1 MKRIFIT
8 ILSLI
13 FFVYSFAQV
22 TGTEVSMV
30 SYEQGWLDSRGTL
43 ALKNNTSENIHN
55 VTFQITYLD
64 MSGNALDYEEYY
76 EEVEIAPGMTK
87 KIDIPA
93 YEYERSYHYYKS
105 ENRPSGSPAFKISFE
120 LKDFNRVET
129 VEEADGVESDYSI
142 SSYKDSSKKD
152 DEPSA
157 LVKLLFLGAI
167 LMIIGFII
175 GMYVLVAVM
184 AQRRNRNVV
193 VWILLSI
200 VTTPILMAII
210 LLVIGDAVNGNEDS
224 YSKIQ

>member
-64 MSGNALDYEEYY
+64 MSGNALDYEEFYK
-76 EEVEIAPGMTK
+76 EVEIAPGMTK

-93 YEYERSYHYYKS
+93 YEHSRDYHYYKS
-105 ENRPSGSPAFKISFE
+105 ENRPGGSPAFKINFE
-120 LKDFNRVET
+120 LKDFNKVET

-142 SSYKDSSKKD
+142 SSYNDTSKKD

-157 LVKLLFLGAI
+157 LLKLLFLGAI

-210 LLVIGDAVNGNEDS
+210 LLVIGDADKDHNDS
-224 YSKIQ
+224 YTR

>member
-93 YEYERSYHYYKS
+93 YEHERSYHYYKS

-152 DEPSA
+152 DGPSA
-157 LVKLLFLGAI
+157 EMILLGLAIILIILG
-167 LMIIGFII
+167 FVV

-184 AQRRNRNVV
+184 AQKRKRNVV
-193 VWILLSI
+193 IWILLSI
-200 VTTPILMAII
+200 VTTPFLMAII
-210 LLVIGDAVNGNEDS
+210 LLVIGNADRDQNDS
-224 YSKIQ
+224 YTK